1 MMKLK
6 SKYALVLLL
15 AWLMALPMMGQVE
28 KDVTD
33 DDDDSVAAGGTPGP
47 RGSLQWILMV
57 RVAASRPFFERKAVP
72 PWT

>member
-33 DDDDSVAAGGTPGP
+33 DDDETVAAADTLATD
-47 RGSLQWILMV
+47 SLSADSL
-57 RVAASRPFFERKAVP
+57 ATDSLF
-72 PWT
+72 PWPQSV

>member
-6 SKYALVLLL
+6 NKYALVFLL

-33 DDDDSVAAGGTPGP
+33 DDDETVAATDTLSTD
-47 RGSLQWILMV
+47 SLSADTLTTD
-57 RVAASRPFFERKAVP
+57 SLLPDRKSTRLNSSH
-72 PWT
+72 W